1 MRVVVLSDTHIPDFA
16 PRLPPA
22 LLPALRRADLVLHAG
37 DVTSAAVLEELAG
50 FAPVHAAL
58 GNGDGPDVVAWGA
71 TPEVDLRLEELT
83 VAMVHDS
90 GPSRAR
96 ESRLR
101 RRFPG
106 ADLVVFG
113 HSHIPI
119 DHRVGP
125 LRLLNPGSPTWK
137 RRQPWPT
144 YATIDVTGSK
154 LRTRIVELR
163 G

>member
-1 MRVVVLSDTHIPDFA
+1 MRVVVVSDTHIPDFA
-16 PRLPPA
+16 RGLPAA

-50 FAPVHAAL
+50 FAQVQVAL
-58 GNGDGPDVVAWGA
+58 GNGDGPEVAAWGTA
-71 TPEVDLRLEELT
+71 PVVDLRLEDVA
-83 VAMVHDS
+83 VAMIHDS
-90 GPSRAR
+90 GPGRGR
-96 ESRLR
+96 EGRLR
-101 RRFPG
+101 RRFPD

-119 DHRVGP
+119 DHQAGP

-144 YATIDVTGSK
+144 YATVEVSGSK